1 METMDMN
8 GRLPDKRLGK
18 RGLNRSGLYAGRRG

>member
-8 GRLPDKRLGK
+8 GRFPDKRLGK
-18 RGLNRSGLYAGRRG
+18 RGLNRSGLYVGKCG